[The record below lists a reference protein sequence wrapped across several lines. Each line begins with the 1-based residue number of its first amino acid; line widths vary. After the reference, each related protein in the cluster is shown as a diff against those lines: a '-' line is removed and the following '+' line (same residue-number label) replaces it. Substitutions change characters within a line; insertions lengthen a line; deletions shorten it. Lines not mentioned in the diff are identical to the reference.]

1 MEPAVLYLL
10 LATMA
15 AIGLTSAVFTR
26 DRLHPAPLHAAVWT
40 LVCAT
45 YLLFPHRLRP
55 LSPEVFMLI
64 VLAIAS
70 FSLAAVIHPGE
81 QMSGVSTSPR
91 RYRVTIW
98 RELLFAVALL
108 GFGPFLLKAQALAQ
122 SAPYTESDFINLRIA
137 LTGALDD
144 AQTFGLLGY
153 LIPVSFASTF
163 VELASSKKRMFG
175 WRGWISL
182 LLSVVY
188 ALLSTGRTYFFLLV
202 TALAFIALLQRRA
215 RLAQIAGA
223 ALLLFSAAFFGLGML
238 ANKIGADTPNIDAL
252 SAVDAL
258 MLYLLGGIAAF
269 DLTLVAPPSLQWG
282 LNAMR
287 TPLAVL
293 QALGA
298 DVTVVPLVKEY
309 VNVPLPT
316 NVYTALQPYHADFG
330 WLGIVGFYALCG
342 LLHGR
347 LYRAARRPDA
357 DPRIII
363 YASMAMYPLLL
374 QFFQDQYLSLLSTWV
389 TFALLIAPAF
399 RSTASATSPASS
411 QQAGGTR
418 QPEVIGPGP
427 C

>member
-1 MEPAVLYLL
+1 MEAAVLFLL
-10 LATMA
+10 LLTMA
-15 AIGLTSAVFTR
+15 AIGLTSAIFTR
-26 DRLHPAPLHAAVWT
+26 DRLHPAPMHAAVWT

-70 FSLAAVIHPGE
+70 FSLAAVIRPADPPNGALR
-81 QMSGVSTSPR
+81 SPR

-98 RELLFAVALL
+98 REVLFTVALL
-108 GFGPFLLKAQALAQ
+108 GFVPFLLKAQALAQ

-163 VELASSKKRMFG
+163 VELASSKKRLFG

-188 ALLSTGRTYFFLLV
+188 ALMSTGRTYFFLLV
-202 TALAFIALLQRRA
+202 TALAFIALLQHRA
-215 RLAQIAGA
+215 RLAQIASA
-223 ALLLFSAAFFGLGML
+223 ALLLFSLAFFGLGML

-269 DLTLVAPPSLQWG
+269 DLTLGAPPALEWG

-316 NVYTALQPYHADFG
+316 NVYSALQPYHADFG

-347 LYRAARRPDA
+347 LYRAAQRPEA
-357 DPRIII
+357 DPRVII

-389 TFALLIAPAF
+389 TFVLLIAPAF
-399 RSTASATSPASS
+399 RANESTAPQPSTL
-411 QQAGGTR
+411 QADRTNRPG
-418 QPEVIGPGP
+418 VLGPDP

>member
-15 AIGLTSAVFTR
+15 AIGLTSAVFMR
-26 DRLHPAPLHAAVWT
+26 DRLHPAPMHAAVWT

-45 YLLFPHRLRP
+45 YLLFPHRMRP

-64 VLAIAS
+64 VLSIAS
-70 FSLAAVIHPGE
+70 FSLAAVIHPG
-81 QMSGVSTSPR
+81 SRPTSAINTPR
-91 RYRVTIW
+91 HYRVTIW
-98 RELLFAVALL
+98 RELLFAAALL

-144 AQTFGLLGY
+144 AQSFGLLGY

-163 VELASSKKRMFG
+163 VELASSKKRLFG

-215 RLAQIAGA
+215 RLTQIAGA
-223 ALLLFSAAFFGLGML
+223 ALVLLSAAFFGLGML

-252 SAVDAL
+252 SATDAL

-269 DLTLVAPPSLQWG
+269 DLTLLAPPSLQWG

-298 DVTVVPLVKEY
+298 DVTVLPLVKEY
-309 VNVPLPT
+309 VNVPVPT
-316 NVYTALQPYHADFG
+316 NVYSALQPYHADFG
-330 WLGIVGFYALCG
+330 WLGIVGFYALFG

-357 DPRIII
+357 DPRVIV

-374 QFFQDQYLSLLSTWV
+374 QFFQDQYLSLLSTWI

-399 RSTASATSPASS
+399 RSADPDAAPAATLQARDAPA
-411 QQAGGTR
+411 
-418 QPEVIGPGP
+418 PEVFGHGP

>member
-26 DRLHPAPLHAAVWT
+26 DRLHPAPMHAVVWT
-40 LVCAT
+40 VVCAT

-64 VLAIAS
+64 VLAVSS
-70 FSLAAVIHPGE
+70 FSLAAVIHPAE
-81 QMSGVSTSPR
+81 PMTGVSTSPR

-137 LTGALDD
+137 LTGARDD

-163 VELASSKKRMFG
+163 VELASSKKRIFA

-215 RLAQIAGA
+215 RLAQIAGT
-223 ALLLFSAAFFGLGML
+223 ALLLFSLAFFGLGML

-252 SAVDAL
+252 SATDAL

-269 DLTLVAPPSLQWG
+269 DLTLAAPPSLQWG

-298 DVTVVPLVKEY
+298 DVTVVPLIKEY

-316 NVYTALQPYHADFG
+316 NVYTALQPYHEDFG

-342 LLHGR
+342 QLHGR

-357 DPRIII
+357 DPRLII

-399 RSTASATSPASS
+399 RSTASATSAASS
-411 QQAGGTR
+411 QQAGGPR
-418 QPEVIGPGP
+418 QPEVVGPGP